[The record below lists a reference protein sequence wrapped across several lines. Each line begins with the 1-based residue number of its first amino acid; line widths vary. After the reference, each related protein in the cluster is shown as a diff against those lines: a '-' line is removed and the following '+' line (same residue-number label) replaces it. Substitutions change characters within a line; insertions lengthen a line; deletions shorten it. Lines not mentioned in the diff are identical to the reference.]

1 MSFMGALD
9 SADRQSGTYLAAP
22 GIKERVAQ
30 EHRTAWQEIWYEALR
45 TYVVKAFPQNTGSWI
60 ICVPFETIPVRTVY
74 FETTAKEWLG
84 TVEVAFGRSATNL
97 AQILR
102 VSRPMIYHYRDGMEP
117 TAENRRR
124 LQALAE
130 FTNEW
135 VSQIDRSFEAD
146 LKTLQPEGRSL
157 LDYLSDAELDF
168 IALRRVINRNL
179 EGRRRDRAL
188 RRQLADELSREETIE
203 ERLDIVRDRHMAGRP
218 VYIGDPDNLGKLIQM
233 LPDGR
238 RIRGQMVNRKFV
250 PDDK

>member
-1 MSFMGALD
+1 MSYTGALD
-9 SADRQSGTYLAAP
+9 SVAPQSGTHLARP
-22 GIKERVAQ
+22 GVEDRAAR
-30 EHRTAWQEIWYEALR
+30 EHRTLWQEIWYEALR
-45 TYVVKAFPQNTGSWI
+45 THVVKAYPQNTGAWI
-60 ICVPFETIPVRTVY
+60 VCVPCETIPVRTVY
-74 FETTAKEWLG
+74 FETTTKEWLG

-97 AQILR
+97 AKILR
-102 VSRPMIYHYRDGMEP
+102 VSRPMIYHYREGMEP

-135 VSQIDRSFEAD
+135 VSQIDRSFEPD

-157 LDYLSDAELDF
+157 LDYLSDPELDF
-168 IALRRVINRNL
+168 IALRRVINRSL

-203 ERLDIVRDRHMAGRP
+203 ERLDIVRDRHAAGRP

-238 RIRGQMVNRKFV
+238 RIRGQMMNRKFV
-250 PDDK
+250 PDEK